1 MKSFIW
7 APQRHEGS
15 LCSLLFVVC
24 ATFNLGQ
31 KKSVSSPFFRL
42 SSQSDDMEDL
52 LSLYLFFYFFLI
64 SFSLSVL
71 PFHDQFIN
79 VTTRWRE
86 QVVASSLLA
95 NRQHLIIWRGGFY
108 PGSFTTHHVSITL
121 SISHQTYVQIS
132 RTTRTQLYPI
142 YFYAVSITIVVDP
155 FWSLVS
161 LFPQTS
167 STPRTLKIPQKETL
181 LSISRYV
188 QFVLPI
194 TICQHDGGRCS
205 MG

>member
-132 RTTRTQLYPI
+132 RTTRTQLNPI
-142 YFYAVSITIVVDP
+142 SMLYLGLLWWTPSGGGETKKSP
-155 FWSLVS
+155 SL
-161 LFPQTS
+161 
-167 STPRTLKIPQKETL
+167 R
-181 LSISRYV
+181 
-188 QFVLPI
+188 
-194 TICQHDGGRCS
+194 
-205 MG
+205 